1 MPKYKIMNDM
11 VNFFFPI
18 DPKWSEQQFLKHF
31 YDKVKN
37 YESIYGYEEHLTYLK
52 KSKTAHNFI
61 QRASQDISKYP
72 LVYFLLMLADGAYR
86 DAKERNL
93 KNDEMLVFRFFNFE
107 PWPPKTMKAQFW
119 RTFVMDKDRF
129 DFYYNI

>member
-1 MPKYKIMNDM
+1 MNTM

-18 DPKWSEQQFLKHF
+18 DPKWSEEQFLKYF
-31 YDKVKN
+31 YEKVKN
-37 YESIYGYEEHLTYLK
+37 YESIYGYEEHLAYLK
-52 KSKTAHNFI
+52 KSKSAHNFI

-72 LVYFLLMLADGAYR
+72 LIYFLLMLADGAYR

-129 DFYYNI
+129 DFYYSI